1 MLLKK
6 NSIRLFALSSLSGVL
21 LWLCWPERGFTP
33 LVFIAFVPLLF
44 VNHYFSRQEIH
55 RGKRKVFGHFY
66 VAMFVWNA
74 LTTWWIYN
82 STDVGSIVA
91 IGVNSLFM
99 TFVWQLFHVTK

>member
-1 MLLKK
+1 MPLKK
-6 NSIRLFALSSLSGVL
+6 KSIRLFALSTLSGLL

-33 LVFIAFVPLLF
+33 LVFIAFVPLLA
-44 VNHYFSRQEIH
+44 VNHYFSRHEIR

-66 VAMFVWNA
+66 VSMLVWNT

-91 IGVNSLFM
+91 IGLNSLFM
-99 TFVWQLFHVTK
+99 AFVWLL